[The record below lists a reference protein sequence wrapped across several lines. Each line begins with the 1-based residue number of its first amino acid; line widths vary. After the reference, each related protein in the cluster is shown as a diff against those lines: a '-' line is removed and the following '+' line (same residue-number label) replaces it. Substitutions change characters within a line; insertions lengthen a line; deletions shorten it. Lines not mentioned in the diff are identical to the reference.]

1 MPNLERSTAEHHYL
15 TIGRCT
21 VVGAFRSDAGPTRQS
36 NEDSAALVIPSD
48 DDILESQGVL
58 GVVADGMGGHEGGE
72 VASRIA
78 VESIPELYYQDLASE
93 PQPPDPKRALVA
105 ALHSANERIF
115 KQAAEVHQLV
125 GMGSTCTAL
134 VLRGGLAWC
143 AHVGDSRAYLVR
155 DGGIYRMTQDHSA
168 TMAMVSQG
176 LLTLAEARHHED
188 RNVILRAMGTHPVVE
203 VSTWKDPFPVRP
215 GDCFLL
221 CSDGLHDA
229 LSDDEIGE
237 LCQSAQ
243 SPDAICEALIQE
255 AIDREASDNV
265 TVLVLCVRAVDD
277 AAFNTGTPEG
287 EAA

>member
-21 VVGAFRSDAGPTRQS
+21 VVGAFRSDAGPMRQS

-48 DDILESQGVL
+48 DDILESRGVL

-72 VASRIA
+72 VASRLA
-78 VESIPELYYQDLASE
+78 VESIPELYYQALASE
-93 PQPPDPKRALVA
+93 PQPPDPKSVLVA
-105 ALHSANERIF
+105 ALQSANERIF
-115 KQAAEVHQLV
+115 KQAAEIHQLA

-155 DGGIYRMTQDHSA
+155 EGCVYRMTQDHSA

-176 LLTLAEARHHED
+176 LITLAEARHHED

-203 VSTWKDPFPVRP
+203 ISTWKDPFPVHP

-243 SPDAICEALIQE
+243 SPEAICDALMQEAL
-255 AIDREASDNV
+255 DREASDNV
-265 TVLVLCVRAVDD
+265 TVLVLCVHAVDD
-277 AAFNTGTPEG
+277 AAFRTGTSEG